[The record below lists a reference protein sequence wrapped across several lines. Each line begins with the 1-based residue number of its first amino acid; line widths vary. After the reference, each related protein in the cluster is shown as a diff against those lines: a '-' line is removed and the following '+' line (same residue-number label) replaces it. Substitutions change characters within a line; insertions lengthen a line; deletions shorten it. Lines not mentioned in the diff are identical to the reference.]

1 MTTTAPPEAE
11 PETAP
16 AAPPPPPPT
25 EPTAPP
31 EAPEP
36 EATTALEH
44 FVAAPSEVIPSWK
57 EMQGLAAM
65 AVTLSAAN
73 AVPQALRG
81 RPNDVFLVLLTAREL
96 GVAPTAA
103 LRTCYVV
110 NGAVTLAPKLR
121 AAMVRQQH
129 LGRIWPDPGNNRTT
143 ATWHATRA
151 DEDHAQVYSFT
162 FTLADAQA
170 VPEKVNQKL
179 ATMADKDNWKAYP
192 QRMLSWRALG
202 YLLDDIF
209 PEVGTGLYSA
219 DEVGSTTDDEGNPV
233 IRVDATDPLPGTEAP
248 RGHHGSTPPP
258 PNPADDPLDGEV
270 AHGLA
275 ERIARLAQVPEA
287 KAALMGMWMA
297 PREGGE
303 PLPKFVDLRQRHRAR
318 AEAMVLS
325 VEARL
330 RKGEWGD
337 PPPDPTDGPDGGQP
351 DGPTEPPT
359 PPQAPEGGPTGP
371 EATDTPPDPP
381 APPAGP
387 ASPPGDMPWDDLP
400 PQPEPTPDPG
410 AAELERREAIV
421 AHVNGLAGNALTT
434 ACEAHQLA
442 VGGTATA
449 RRQRLANALVVSGW
463 QPEAGGGGAA

>member
-1 MTTTAPPEAE
+1 
-11 PETAP
+11 
-16 AAPPPPPPT
+16 
-25 EPTAPP
+25 
-31 EAPEP
+31 
-36 EATTALEH
+36 
-44 FVAAPSEVIPSWK
+44 VAAPSEVIPSWK

-65 AVTLSAAN
+65 AVTLAAAN

-110 NGAVTLAPKLR
+110 NGTVTLAPKLR

-162 FTLADAQA
+162 FTLEDAQA
-170 VPEKVNQKL
+170 VPEKVNQKM

-233 IRVDATDPLPGTEAP
+233 IRVDATDPLPGTAAP

-287 KAALMGMWMA
+287 KAALVALWTQ
-297 PREGGE
+297 PREGSD
-303 PLPKFVDLRQRHRAR
+303 PLPHFADLRRRHKAR
-318 AEAMVLS
+318 AEAMILS

-330 RKGEWGD
+330 QKGEWGEPPEPVTAAAATPPEAGQGATEPPEAPD
-337 PPPDPTDGPDGGQP
+337 GPPDPESAAPAPHSAPPEHHAGTADPSGL
-351 DGPTEPPT
+351 EP
-359 PPQAPEGGPTGP
+359 ATGP
-371 EATDTPPDPP
+371 EP
-381 APPAGP
+381 
-387 ASPPGDMPWDDLP
+387 MPWDDLP
-400 PQPEPTPDPG
+400 PLSPDAIK
-410 AAELERREAIV
+410 AAVV
-421 AHVNGLAGNALTT
+421 AHVNGLDPAELPDV
-434 ACEAHQLA
+434 LA
-442 VGGTATA
+442 AADLATGGSSKQ
-449 RRQRLANALVVSGW
+449 RRERLAKHLLATGW
-463 QPEAGGGGAA
+463 RPER